1 MYPSAVAIFFC
12 CFCLQRLPGV
22 TCAGDLGTV
31 EYVAIGV
38 SLGLTI
44 FIVTFIVYFLW
55 RARNRSSMDMTKEM
69 GKDNPAATTDI
80 TNSAEGITRAP
91 LPPPSQEQNKAQ
103 NTAQW
108 VTYC

>member
-1 MYPSAVAIFFC
+1 MLPSPGTMQMPRGGGGGERMLKLRFDRYIRLTFIPGFSFILFYFIFF
-12 CFCLQRLPGV
+12 L
-22 TCAGDLGTV
+22 AGDLGTV

-69 GKDNPAATTDI
+69 GKVSVIKNG
-80 TNSAEGITRAP
+80 S
-91 LPPPSQEQNKAQ
+91 S
-103 NTAQW
+103 
-108 VTYC
+108 